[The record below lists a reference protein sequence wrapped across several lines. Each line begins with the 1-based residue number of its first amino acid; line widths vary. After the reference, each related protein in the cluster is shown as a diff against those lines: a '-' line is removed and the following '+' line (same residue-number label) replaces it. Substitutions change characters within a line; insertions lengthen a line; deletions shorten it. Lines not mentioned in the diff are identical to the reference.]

1 MRDVML
7 MVHFIGLAMGL
18 GTSFAMMFLGIA
30 ASKMELEERADFMI
44 KASYVTKMGHIGLL
58 LLFLSGGYMMS
69 PYWSQL
75 QTMPTLITKLALF
88 VVLGGLIGVMTS
100 KLKKAKAGDMSQ
112 LLAIKKMGPITL
124 LTSVAIVVLAV
135 LTFH

>member
-7 MVHFIGLAMGL
+7 ITHFVGLAMGL

-30 ASKMELEERADFMI
+30 ASKMEPEERGPFMI
-44 KASYVTKMGHIGLL
+44 NASFVTKMGHIGLV
-58 LLFLSGGYMMS
+58 LLFLSGGYLMT

-75 QTMPTLITKLALF
+75 SALPTLVAKLTLFLAL
-88 VVLGGLIGVMTS
+88 GAMIGIMSS
-100 KLKKAKAGDMSQ
+100 KLKKAKNGDMSQ

-124 LTSVAIVVLAV
+124 ITSITIVILAV
-135 LTFH
+135 YTFH